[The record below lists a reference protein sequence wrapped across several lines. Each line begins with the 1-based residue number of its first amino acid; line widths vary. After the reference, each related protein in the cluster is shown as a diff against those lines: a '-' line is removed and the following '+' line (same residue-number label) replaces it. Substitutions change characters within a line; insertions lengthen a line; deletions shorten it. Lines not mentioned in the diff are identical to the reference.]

1 MIYFEKEVRKMEENI
16 EIKESINKEDLKK
29 ELESYKK
36 RLVEIQDKI
45 NELTLQRENL
55 YRLGLRIEGII
66 SFLNEKLEQSDN
78 K

>member
-1 MIYFEKEVRKMEENI
+1 MEENI
-16 EIKESINKEDLKK
+16 ETINKEDLKK

-36 RLVEIQDKI
+36 RLADIQEKI

-66 SFLNEKLEQSDN
+66 SFLNEKLEQPKTDA
-78 K
+78 